1 MYELLVIGNPK
12 ADSEQVLA
20 LVDKALKGAD
30 AKDIKIDKLGRKNLA
45 FPISKQ
51 TEGEYMVFNF
61 EAEGEKV
68 AQIDSKLR
76 REQEA
81 ILRYFIIK
89 PKVSKVSKV
98 EGKKDATAGGAQARE
113 AVGKVATDEG
123 VSEKSVAKIVVK
135 ADTKKAKAKK
145 ATETAS
151 KAVKVK
157 GKAK

>member
-1 MYELLVIGNPK
+1 MYELLVIGSPK

-68 AQIDSKLR
+68 AQIDGKLR

-89 PKVSKVSKV
+89 PKVSKVKEKV
-98 EGKKDATAGGAQARE
+98 VTAESTEVKTATTE
-113 AVGKVATDEG
+113 DSE
-123 VSEKSVAKIVVK
+123 EKSVAKIEVK
-135 ADTKKAKAKK
+135 ADTKEAKVSKGTKVTLRDSAQAKVTKVKKAKK
-145 ATETAS
+145 RE
-151 KAVKVK
+151 
-157 GKAK
+157 